1 MRSAA
6 PGGGI
11 ITSSHA
17 VSWDHVGLTA
27 DLVRSHAICWV
38 RYARSHVVRWGCDRA
53 SGITL
58 PWYTTVRARNLP
70 ASMSSKCLSHRA
82 RARPGSDL
90 HYFLDG
96 VQTTSTDDT
105 GDLVVRPN
113 DLIIGKCGEGH
124 DGEYFMGMID
134 DVRLWTRVLSSSEV
148 QSLYSH

>member
-1 MRSAA
+1 MPFSLGACA
-6 PGGGI
+6 
-11 ITSSHA
+11 
-17 VSWDHVGLTA
+17 
-27 DLVRSHAICWV
+27 
-38 RYARSHVVRWGCDRA
+38 
-53 SGITL
+53 
-58 PWYTTVRARNLP
+58 
-70 ASMSSKCLSHRA
+70 
-82 RARPGSDL
+82 PGSDL

-148 QSLYSH
+148 QSLFSH

>member
-1 MRSAA
+1 M
-6 PGGGI
+6 
-11 ITSSHA
+11 
-17 VSWDHVGLTA
+17 
-27 DLVRSHAICWV
+27 
-38 RYARSHVVRWGCDRA
+38 
-53 SGITL
+53 
-58 PWYTTVRARNLP
+58 P
-70 ASMSSKCLSHRA
+70 ATPVSSKCISHRA